1 MGFRMGSVEGRAV
14 LAAGDMVYDVGEASG
29 GGVPAEPVEAIV
41 HHLALHELTARLG
54 ADGSLAAR
62 GLEPLGRC
70 VDVVLGPPVP
80 WPRQVFGVGL
90 NYRTHAEE
98 TGMGI
103 PDAPLVFTKFP
114 GCLSGPTAD
123 IELASTTTDYEAEL
137 VVVIG
142 ACVKDVPVADAWGV
156 VAGLTVG
163 QDISDRALQNAGARP
178 QFSLGKS
185 HDGYGPTGPFV
196 VSPDLVADRDD
207 LAVRGAVN
215 GDVRQS
221 DTTANLIFGVAEL
234 VSYLSSILTL
244 YPGDLIFTGTP
255 SGVGMATGDFLRPG
269 DAVTTTIEGIGTLT
283 NRCV

>member
-1 MGFRMGSVEGRAV
+1 MGFRMGSVDGRAV
-14 LAAGDMVYDVGEASG
+14 LAAGDMVYDVEAASDG
-29 GGVPAEPVEAIV
+29 RVPAAPVEAIATYV
-41 HHLALHELTARLG
+41 ALHELSARLG
-54 ADGSLAAR
+54 DESAA
-62 GLEPLGRC
+62 GGGPAPLGRSM
-70 VDVVLGPPVP
+70 DIVLGPPVP
-80 WPRQVFGVGL
+80 WPRQVFGIGL
-90 NYRTHAEE
+90 NYRTHAAE
-98 TGMGI
+98 TGAEV
-103 PDAPLVFTKFP
+103 PAAPLVFTKFP

-123 IELASTTTDYEAEL
+123 VEVASTTTDYEAEL

-142 ACVKDVPVADAWGV
+142 TRVKDVPVPDAWRA

-196 VSPDLVADRDD
+196 VSPDLVADRDA
-207 LAVRGAVN
+207 LAVRCEVN

-234 VSYLSSILTL
+234 VSYLSSVLTL

-255 SGVGMATGDFLRPG
+255 SGVGMATGDYLRPG
-269 DAVTTTIEGIGTLT
+269 DAVTTTIEGIGAMA